1 MDFGYEKY
9 LSESDSKI
17 PKEAKMCMVQL
28 NKTFN
33 YLKRVKDRNWKISYF
48 LMASD
53 KFMQSSLYRDT
64 KKMLSGITDPV
75 LIDPTEIDNLGRR
88 ILQETIVN
96 EN

>member
-1 MDFGYEKY
+1 
-9 LSESDSKI
+9 
-17 PKEAKMCMVQL
+17 
-28 NKTFN
+28 
-33 YLKRVKDRNWKISYF
+33 
-48 LMASD
+48 MASD
-53 KFMQSSLYRDT
+53 KFMRSSLYRDT

>member
-1 MDFGYEKY
+1 M
-9 LSESDSKI
+9 
-17 PKEAKMCMVQL
+17 
-28 NKTFN
+28 
-33 YLKRVKDRNWKISYF
+33 R
-48 LMASD
+48 
-53 KFMQSSLYRDT
+53 SSLYRDT

>member
-1 MDFGYEKY
+1 M
-9 LSESDSKI
+9 I
-17 PKEAKMCMVQL
+17 QL

-53 KFMQSSLYRDT
+53 KFMRSSLYRDT